1 LNESQVLK
9 TNRELK
15 TTTDSN
21 NTSER
26 EMKREKKIRKLER
39 RLSGLSKTIREL
51 EEKDMSLAEMEH
63 CDLYSVEA
71 NLKKQACEVS

>member
-1 LNESQVLK
+1 VLK

>member
-1 LNESQVLK
+1 LNESQVLM

-15 TTTDSN
+15 TTTDLN

>member
-1 LNESQVLK
+1 M

-15 TTTDSN
+15 TTTDLN